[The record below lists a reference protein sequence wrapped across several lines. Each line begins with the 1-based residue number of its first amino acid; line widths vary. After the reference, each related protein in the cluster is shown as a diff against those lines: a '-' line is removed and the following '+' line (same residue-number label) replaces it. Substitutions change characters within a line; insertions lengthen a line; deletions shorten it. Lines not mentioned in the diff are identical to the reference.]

1 MNDFTFVLVANIR
14 AKIIELRRDGTT
26 AMGVENLL
34 QVTKTPS
41 ASLPGAPA
49 SPAAYRQLFRQV
61 CRESKIIS
69 LFTCV

>member
-1 MNDFTFVLVANIR
+1 MNDFTFALVANIW

-49 SPAAYRQLFRQV
+49 NL
-61 CRESKIIS
+61 
-69 LFTCV
+69 